1 MAQTVK
7 LKRSNT
13 AGTIPTTSNL
23 ALGEVAINTKDGKFF
38 LRKHVDGSTGDAIHA
53 YAPQGLNAFGTQEL
67 VVKVVTKT
75 TAHPNHGNGSSS
87 GYTVQGLEGP
97 FLALIPGN
105 TYKFDV
111 SDSTNSGHPFR
122 FYLDAAKATAYTTG
136 VTTSGSAGNSGA
148 YVQIAVTTSTPQ
160 VLYYQCS
167 SHSLMGSAAY
177 VASDAIAANS
187 VGTSQIA
194 QNSITSSEIP
204 DNSIGATQISAA
216 VLAAKQD
223 NLGNNSITAAMIS
236 TDAVGASE
244 ISANSVGISELNV
257 SDGSSGQVLTTDGS
271 GTLSFSTVSGGG
283 GGTVSEAFKTISV
296 SGQSN
301 VVADGATDTLTLA
314 GSGGMTITTTAGT
327 DTVTFSSSTTP
338 ADDSVTTAKITDLNV
353 TAGKLAA
360 NSVTSAKIAT
370 DAVGA
375 SEIAA
380 NSVGISE
387 LNVSDGSANQV
398 LTTDGSGTLSF
409 ANPSAG
415 TVTEAF
421 KTLAVS
427 GQDNVV
433 ADAATDTL
441 TFAAGSNMT
450 ITTNASNDTIT
461 FASSGSGGSSSSFAK
476 NTFTGDG
483 STTAFTLTTSMS
495 TEDGLIVFIEG
506 VYQADNVYSV
516 SGTTLTFATA
526 PVNGRTIEVF
536 QMEGGIVGTAPILA
550 TMTGDGSDTTLALGT
565 TPSSENQCFVTI
577 DGVMQHKSTY
587 SVSGSTLTF
596 STAPPNGTAVE
607 AITLTNTTVATF
619 QDSDGD
625 TKIQME
631 ESSDEDKIRFD
642 VGGTQMAVLG
652 KTALNNDNPSSGNSA
667 LESVKGLTLYPADTN
682 SADGL
687 ELAFKCKDTSSNAFD
702 GKIVWYTDDLYYI
715 GLDDSRDE
723 LAIGYT
729 GTTASSPTVGSG
741 TALRMT
747 DYRDILISKNLGI
760 GSGDGGSTGDLYVD
774 GDNIPAKLQV
784 HEAGSGVS
792 QAKFTNGTTGKLVGD
807 GFNIGIDADEKALV
821 WNFENTDMKFATNN
835 TERMVINSS
844 GNVGIGTSSPSVP
857 LDILT
862 NLSSDTTSSPDT
874 VLTLSTK
881 YASTSSNGVAGAGP
895 RLEFKIPDDETNPIT
910 GAAIAG
916 LKENADDSIA
926 NAALA
931 FYTSQNDTT
940 LDEAMRITSA
950 GNVGIGVTAPANLLQ
965 VKTTVDG
972 SGLTIQRDSTTAGTY
987 SQLSFI
993 NTTTDNYTAPTWI
1006 RVYRNSGGVNAGEMT
1021 FGTAGSERMR
1031 INGTNGHVLIGKTV
1045 DTFSTAGTRLGSNG
1059 NVDFTRDDGNVINV
1073 NRTTSNGSLIGFY
1086 QDGTEEGNISVS
1098 GTNVSYNG
1106 FTGTHE
1112 SSGIAADTSI
1122 GTVCST
1128 IDELDTYVSG
1138 NKEGQTRIDHA
1149 KIKVSDTVGDSRV
1162 YGILSSFTETD
1173 NKPIVASV
1181 GIGSVRVTGACE
1193 GGDLLE
1199 SNGDGTAKVQDDDI
1213 IRSKTIGK
1221 VTIGNSDT
1229 AEKLVSCVLY
1239 CG

>member
-53 YAPQGLNAFGTQEL
+53 YAPQGINAYGTQEL

-122 FYLDAAKATAYTTG
+122 FYLDAAKASAYTTG

-177 VASDAIAANS
+177 VASDAIAANA

-204 DNSIGATQISAA
+204 NNSIGATQISAA

-223 NLGNNSITAAMIS
+223 TLGNNSITAAMIS
-236 TDAVGASE
+236 QNT
-244 ISANSVGISELNV
+244 VGISELNV
-257 SDGSSGQVLTTDGS
+257 TDGSNGQVLTTNGS
-271 GTLSFSTVSGGG
+271 GTLSFATQSA
-283 GGTVSEAFKTISV
+283 GTVTETFKTVSV
-296 SGQSN
+296 SGQDD

-314 GSGGMTITTTAGT
+314 AGSGMTITTNASS
-327 DTVTFSSSTTP
+327 DTITFVSSASGI
-338 ADDSVTTAKITDLNV
+338 ADDAVTTSKIADLNV
-353 TAGKLAA
+353 TSAKLAA

-387 LNVSDGSANQV
+387 LNVSDGSNGQV
-398 LTTDGSGTLSF
+398 LTTNGSGTLSF
-409 ANPSAG
+409 ATASG
-415 TVTEAF
+415 SVSEAF

-433 ADAATDTL
+433 ADSATDTL

-483 STTAFTLTTSMS
+483 SDTTFTLSTSMS
-495 TEDGLIVFIEG
+495 NEDNLIVFIDG

-526 PVNGRTIEVF
+526 PVNGRLIEVF
-536 QMEGGIVGTAPILA
+536 QIEGGIVGTAPVIA

-565 TPSSENQCFVTI
+565 TPNSENSTFVTI

-607 AITLTNTTVATF
+607 AITLVNQTTTSL

-625 TKIQME
+625 TKIQLE
-631 ESSDEDKIRFD
+631 ESNDEDKIRFD
-642 VGGTQMAVLG
+642 TGGTQVAVLAKAAAG
-652 KTALNNDNPSSGNSA
+652 SGATAN
-667 LESVKGLTLYPADTN
+667 VKGMTLYPADTN
-682 SADGL
+682 EADGL
-687 ELAFKCKDTSSNAFD
+687 ELRFQSFDASNNKFD
-702 GKIVWYTDDLYYI
+702 GKITWNNNSDSYYF

-723 LAIGYT
+723 LAMGF
-729 GTTASSPTVGSG
+729 GTTTVGSN
-741 TALRMT
+741 TALRM
-747 DYRDILISKNLGI
+747 DDSRNILVSQNLGI
-760 GSGDGGSTGDLYVD
+760 GGGDGGSTGDLYVD
-774 GDNIPAKLQV
+774 GALPAKLQV
-784 HEAGSGVS
+784 HDSGSGVS

-844 GNVGIGTSSPSVP
+844 GNVGIGTTSPGT
-857 LDILT
+857 ILHT
-862 NLSSDTTSSPDT
+862 RTSDAT
-874 VLTLSTK
+874 
-881 YASTSSNGVAGAGP
+881 
-895 RLEFKIPDDETNPIT
+895 
-910 GAAIAG
+910 
-916 LKENADDSIA
+916 A
-926 NAALA
+926 N
-931 FYTSQNDTT
+931 N
-940 LDEAMRITSA
+940 
-950 GNVGIGVTAPANLLQ
+950 
-965 VKTTVDG
+965 
-972 SGLTIQRDSTTAGTY
+972 
-987 SQLSFI
+987 
-993 NTTTDNYTAPTWI
+993 
-1006 RVYRNSGGVNAGEMT
+1006 NSGGGFYHIA
-1021 FGTAGSERMR
+1021 S
-1031 INGTNGHVLIGKTV
+1031 
-1045 DTFSTAGTRLGSNG
+1045 STAGTRRAQLFLDADKGDFSTSSDGAYAYLEKVGGGGAFNIRQQDTSDIGFYISSNEKMRLASNG
-1059 NVDFTRDDGNVINV
+1059 NLTLSDSLGVGTG
-1073 NRTTSNGSLIGFY
+1073 TTAPNSRLQIKK
-1086 QDGTEEGNISVS
+1086 DGTGNYANQTFSNANSAAGITFGIAGS
-1098 GTNVSYNG
+1098 GTGNYLADNAFLLNTGASNFIFGTNDTEKMRIINSASYANLCIG
-1106 FTGTHE
+1106 RTG
-1112 SSGIAADTSI
+1112 II
-1122 GTVCST
+1122 G
-1128 IDELDTYVSG
+1128 D
-1138 NKEGQTRIDHA
+1138 
-1149 KIKVSDTVGDSRV
+1149 
-1162 YGILSSFTETD
+1162 
-1173 NKPIVASV
+1173 ASV
-1181 GIGSVRVTGACE
+1181 GLHLTTGGWAIGE
-1193 GGDLLE
+1193 
-1199 SNGDGTAKVQDDDI
+1199 GTAGNTTAGSYRRAYFASANDGLYYWNGTNQAYLTSAGVWTDASDERLKKDIVDIPYGLDAVKSLKPRKYKMKANDLEQVGFIAQEVKDI
-1213 IRSKTIGK
+1213 IPEVAELTT
-1221 VTIGNSDT
+1221 VEHSDKENQDQYGLSYGHLT
-1229 AEKLVSCVLY
+1229 AVLTKAIQELLVKLEAAEARITKLEE
-1239 CG
+1239 

>member
-53 YAPQGLNAFGTQEL
+53 YAPQGINAYGTQEL

-177 VASDAIAANS
+177 VASDAIAANA

-236 TDAVGASE
+236 QNT
-244 ISANSVGISELNV
+244 VGISELNV
-257 SDGSSGQVLTTDGS
+257 SDGSNGQVLTTDGS

-476 NTFTGDG
+476 NTFSGDG

-495 TEDGLIVFIEG
+495 NENGLIVFIDG

-526 PVNGRTIEVF
+526 PVNGRVIEVF
-536 QMEGGIVGTAPILA
+536 QLEGGIVGTAPILA

-631 ESSDEDKIRFD
+631 ESNDEDKIRFD
-642 VGGTQMAVLG
+642 TGGTERMIIDDAG
-652 KTALNNDNPSSGNSA
+652 KVGIGASTLHKNLNIHTSDSNSTNI
-667 LESVKGLTLYPADTN
+667 VFTN
-682 SADGL
+682 SA
-687 ELAFKCKDTSSNAFD
+687 
-702 GKIVWYTDDLYYI
+702 
-715 GLDDSRDE
+715 
-723 LAIGYT
+723 T
-729 GTTASSPTVGSG
+729 GT
-741 TALRMT
+741 
-747 DYRDILISKNLGI
+747 
-760 GSGDGGSTGDLYVD
+760 GST
-774 GDNIPAKLQV
+774 
-784 HEAGSGVS
+784 
-792 QAKFTNGTTGKLVGD
+792 D
-807 GFNIGIDADEKALV
+807 GFYVGIDSNESPEF
-821 WNFENTDMKFATNN
+821 WNYENTDLIIGLNNAEKFRIKAD
-835 TERMVINSS
+835 
-844 GNVGIGTSSPSVP
+844 GKVGIGTSSPAEKLEVSGDIKATKIGMGISPIVP
-857 LDILT
+857 CEV
-862 NLSSDTTSSPDT
+862 LSTGTTSTALRVLKSGSDDSTQNNLFSVTEISGHGRLSIHDSSQNEDIRLDSNGASYFTGGKVIIGDT
-874 VLTLSTK
+874 QTSAASDLLQIETPASGGGHGIQIRRNDSNADQSIGRIMFGNNTDTDLATISAKTEGNNDSGALQFFTQATSGSSLERVRIGNSGHFLVGTSSIQ
-881 YASTSSNGVAGAGP
+881 STSGEGFKVNGSNGVCYSVMDTSVGTASNY
-895 RLEFKIPDDETNPIT
+895 LLYN
-910 GAAIAG
+910 
-916 LKENADDSIA
+916 ENSSFNGFRFYVQANGGIA
-926 NAALA
+926 N
-931 FYTSQNDTT
+931 YSTNDSN
-940 LDEAMRITSA
+940 LSDER
-950 GNVGIGVTAPANLLQ
+950 
-965 VKTTVDG
+965 VKTNIELSGNYLEKICNIPVKLFNYKDEPEDKERSLGVIAQDVEAVAPELVNNEGFGETPEDGVPLKTV
-972 SGLTIQRDSTTAGTY
+972 Y
-987 SQLSFI
+987 
-993 NTTTDNYTAPTWI
+993 TTDMMYALMKAMQEQQVI
-1006 RVYRNSGGVNAGEMT
+1006 IDDLKA
-1021 FGTAGSERMR
+1021 R
-1031 INGTNGHVLIGKTV
+1031 IETL
-1045 DTFSTAGTRLGSNG
+1045 
-1059 NVDFTRDDGNVINV
+1059 
-1073 NRTTSNGSLIGFY
+1073 
-1086 QDGTEEGNISVS
+1086 EG
-1098 GTNVSYNG
+1098 
-1106 FTGTHE
+1106 
-1112 SSGIAADTSI
+1112 
-1122 GTVCST
+1122 
-1128 IDELDTYVSG
+1128 
-1138 NKEGQTRIDHA
+1138 
-1149 KIKVSDTVGDSRV
+1149 
-1162 YGILSSFTETD
+1162 
-1173 NKPIVASV
+1173 
-1181 GIGSVRVTGACE
+1181 
-1193 GGDLLE
+1193 
-1199 SNGDGTAKVQDDDI
+1199 
-1213 IRSKTIGK
+1213 
-1221 VTIGNSDT
+1221 
-1229 AEKLVSCVLY
+1229 
-1239 CG
+1239 

>member
-53 YAPQGLNAFGTQEL
+53 YAPQGINAYGTQEL

-75 TAHPNHGNGSSS
+75 TAHPNHGSGSSS

-111 SDSTNSGHPFR
+111 SDNSNSGHPFR

-167 SHSLMGSAAY
+167 AHSLMGSAAY
-177 VASDAIAANS
+177 VASDAIAANA

-236 TDAVGASE
+236 QNT
-244 ISANSVGISELNV
+244 VGISELNV
-257 SDGSSGQVLTTDGS
+257 TDGSANQVLTTDGS
-271 GTLSFSTVSGGG
+271 GTLSFANPSS
-283 GGTVSEAFKTISV
+283 GTVTETFKTISV
-296 SGQSN
+296 SGQDD

-314 GSGGMTITTTAGT
+314 AGSGMTITTNASN
-327 DTVTFSSSTTP
+327 DTITFVSSASGI
-338 ADDSVTTAKITDLNV
+338 ADDAVTTSKIADLNV
-353 TAGKLAA
+353 TSAKLAN
-360 NSVTSAKIAT
+360 NSVTAAKIAT

-387 LNVSDGSANQV
+387 LNVSDGSNGQV

-409 ANPSAG
+409 TSAG
-415 TVTEAF
+415 SGSVSEAF

-433 ADAATDTL
+433 ADSATDTL

-495 TEDGLIVFIEG
+495 NEDGLIVFIEG
-506 VYQADNVYSV
+506 VYQADNVYTV

-536 QMEGGIVGTAPILA
+536 QMEGGIVGTAPVLA

-607 AITLTNTTVATF
+607 AITLTNTSVATF

-631 ESSDEDKIRFD
+631 ESADEDRIRFD
-642 VGGTQMAVLG
+642 TAGTERMTIFETGDVSIGPNGSNPFGISYTGTDFAISEATGTVSIQLDGGNAARADFGVGGT
-652 KTALNNDNPSSGNSA
+652 ALFRVYTD
-667 LESVKGLTLYPADTN
+667 
-682 SADGL
+682 
-687 ELAFKCKDTSSNAFD
+687 SSNFTEF
-702 GKIVWYTDDLYYI
+702 K
-715 GLDDSRDE
+715 R
-723 LAIGYT
+723 
-729 GTTASSPTVGSG
+729 TTNHP
-741 TALRMT
+741 
-747 DYRDILISKNLGI
+747 II
-760 GSGDGGSTGDLYVD
+760 
-774 GDNIPAKLQV
+774 
-784 HEAGSGVS
+784 
-792 QAKFTNGTTGKLVGD
+792 
-807 GFNIGIDADEKALV
+807 FN
-821 WNFENTDMKFATNN
+821 TNN
-835 TERMVINSS
+835 TE
-844 GNVGIGTSSPSVP
+844 
-857 LDILT
+857 ILRI
-862 NLSSDTTSSPDT
+862 
-874 VLTLSTK
+874 LSTELK
-881 YASTSSNGVAGAGP
+881 LASGKKLVGGA
-895 RLEFKIPDDETNPIT
+895 
-910 GAAIAG
+910 
-916 LKENADDSIA
+916 S
-926 NAALA
+926 
-931 FYTSQNDTT
+931 
-940 LDEAMRITSA
+940 
-950 GNVGIGVTAPANLLQ
+950 
-965 VKTTVDG
+965 
-972 SGLTIQRDSTTAGTY
+972 
-987 SQLSFI
+987 
-993 NTTTDNYTAPTWI
+993 
-1006 RVYRNSGGVNAGEMT
+1006 
-1021 FGTAGSERMR
+1021 
-1031 INGTNGHVLIGKTV
+1031 
-1045 DTFSTAGTRLGSNG
+1045 
-1059 NVDFTRDDGNVINV
+1059 NVDFTIQSEH
-1073 NRTTSNGSLIGFY
+1073 RT
-1086 QDGTEEGNISVS
+1086 
-1098 GTNVSYNG
+1098 
-1106 FTGTHE
+1106 
-1112 SSGIAADTSI
+1112 
-1122 GTVCST
+1122 
-1128 IDELDTYVSG
+1128 
-1138 NKEGQTRIDHA
+1138 K
-1149 KIKVSDTVGDSRV
+1149 
-1162 YGILSSFTETD
+1162 SF
-1173 NKPIVASV
+1173 
-1181 GIGSVRVTGACE
+1181 
-1193 GGDLLE
+1193 
-1199 SNGDGTAKVQDDDI
+1199 
-1213 IRSKTIGK
+1213 RS
-1221 VTIGNSDT
+1221 
-1229 AEKLVSCVLY
+1229 
-1239 CG
+1239 

>member
-1 MAQTVK
+1 MAQKVK
-7 LKRSNT
+7 QKRSNT

-53 YAPQGLNAFGTQEL
+53 YAPQGINAYGTQEL

-177 VASDAIAANS
+177 VASDAIAANA

-236 TDAVGASE
+236 QNT
-244 ISANSVGISELNV
+244 VGISELNV
-257 SDGSSGQVLTTDGS
+257 SDGSNGQVLTTDGS

-476 NTFTGDG
+476 NTFSGDG

-495 TEDGLIVFIEG
+495 NENGLIVFIDG

-526 PVNGRTIEVF
+526 PVNGRVIEVF
-536 QMEGGIVGTAPILA
+536 QLEGGIVGTAPILA

-607 AITLTNTTVATF
+607 AITLVNQTTTSL

-625 TKIQME
+625 TKIQLE

-642 VGGTQMAVLG
+642 
-652 KTALNNDNPSSGNSA
+652 TAGSERVIIDSSGN
-667 LESVKGLTLYPADTN
+667 
-682 SADGL
+682 
-687 ELAFKCKDTSSNAFD
+687 F
-702 GKIVWYTDDLYYI
+702 
-715 GLDDSRDE
+715 
-723 LAIGYT
+723 
-729 GTTASSPTVGSG
+729 
-741 TALRMT
+741 
-747 DYRDILISKNLGI
+747 
-760 GSGDGGSTGDLYVD
+760 
-774 GDNIPAKLQV
+774 
-784 HEAGSGVS
+784 
-792 QAKFTNGTTGKLVGD
+792 
-807 GFNIGIDADEKALV
+807 
-821 WNFENTDMKFATNN
+821 
-835 TERMVINSS
+835 
-844 GNVGIGTSSPSVP
+844 GIGTSSPQVP
-857 LDILT
+857 LHV
-862 NLSSDTTSSPDT
+862 SH
-874 VLTLSTK
+874 
-881 YASTSSNGVAGAGP
+881 A
-895 RLEFKIPDDETNPIT
+895 
-910 GAAIAG
+910 
-916 LKENADDSIA
+916 
-926 NAALA
+926 
-931 FYTSQNDTT
+931 
-940 LDEAMRITSA
+940 
-950 GNVGIGVTAPANLLQ
+950 TAPNFRFL
-965 VKTTVDG
+965 
-972 SGLTIQRDSTTAGTY
+972 
-987 SQLSFI
+987 
-993 NTTTDNYTAPTWI
+993 
-1006 RVYRNSGGVNAGEMT
+1006 
-1021 FGTAGSERMR
+1021 
-1031 INGTNGHVLIGKTV
+1031 
-1045 DTFSTAGTRLGSNG
+1045 
-1059 NVDFTRDDGNVINV
+1059 
-1073 NRTTSNGSLIGFY
+1073 
-1086 QDGTEEGNISVS
+1086 
-1098 GTNVSYNG
+1098 
-1106 FTGTHE
+1106 
-1112 SSGIAADTSI
+1112 
-1122 GTVCST
+1122 
-1128 IDELDTYVSG
+1128 
-1138 NKEGQTRIDHA
+1138 
-1149 KIKVSDTVGDSRV
+1149 
-1162 YGILSSFTETD
+1162 
-1173 NKPIVASV
+1173 
-1181 GIGSVRVTGACE
+1181 
-1193 GGDLLE
+1193 
-1199 SNGDGTAKVQDDDI
+1199 
-1213 IRSKTIGK
+1213 
-1221 VTIGNSDT
+1221 
-1229 AEKLVSCVLY
+1229 
-1239 CG
+1239 

>member
-53 YAPQGLNAFGTQEL
+53 YAPQGINAYGTQEL

-75 TAHPNHGNGSSS
+75 TAHPNHGSGSSS

-122 FYLDAAKATAYTTG
+122 FYLDAAKASAYTTG

-177 VASDAIAANS
+177 VASDAIAANA

-204 DNSIGATQISAA
+204 NNSIGATQISAA

-236 TDAVGASE
+236 QNT
-244 ISANSVGISELNV
+244 VGISELNV
-257 SDGSSGQVLTTDGS
+257 SDGSANQVLTTNGS
-271 GTLSFSTVSGGG
+271 GTLSFANPSS
-283 GGTVSEAFKTISV
+283 GTVTETFKTISV
-296 SGQSN
+296 SGQDD

-314 GSGGMTITTTAGT
+314 GSGGMTITTTAGS

-338 ADDSVTTAKITDLNV
+338 ADDSVVTAKIADLNV

-360 NSVTSAKIAT
+360 NAVTSAKIAT

-387 LNVSDGSANQV
+387 LNVSDGSNGQV
-398 LTTDGSGTLSF
+398 LTTNGSGTLSF
-409 ANPSAG
+409 TTAG
-415 TVTEAF
+415 GGSVSEAF

-433 ADAATDTL
+433 ADSATDTL

-450 ITTNASNDTIT
+450 ITTNASSDTIT
-461 FASSGSGGSSSSFAK
+461 FASSGSGGSSSSFTK

-483 STTAFTLTTSMS
+483 SDTTFTLSTSMS
-495 TEDGLIVFIEG
+495 NEDNLIVFIDG

-526 PVNGRTIEVF
+526 PVNGRLIEVF
-536 QMEGGIVGTAPILA
+536 QIEGGIIGTAPVIA

-565 TPSSENQCFVTI
+565 TPNSENSTFVTI

-607 AITLTNTTVATF
+607 AITLVNQTTTSS

-625 TKIQME
+625 TKIQLE

-642 VGGTQMAVLG
+642 TGGTERMIIDDAG
-652 KTALNNDNPSSGNSA
+652 KVGIGTASPQAPLHVSHATAPNFRLSRTGTGQIYQFGIDSSGRFLIQEAASEGGTRNSRFVIDDSGEVGIGSTAPDANLQIMNNDGSSYRFGYGGSSDVY
-667 LESVKGLTLYPADTN
+667 LDADN
-682 SADGL
+682 VY
-687 ELAFKCKDTSSNAFD
+687 
-702 GKIVWYTDDLYYI
+702 IRTDN
-715 GLDDSRDE
+715 GG
-723 LAIGYT
+723 ANTATFTTT
-729 GTTASSPTVGSG
+729 G
-741 TALRMT
+741 
-747 DYRDILISKNLGI
+747 LGI
-760 GSGDGGSTGDLYVD
+760 GTTSPSRPLEVTGSATNFSGEIKVNNSSSASGAHGAIQFVTEGESSGLIIGKHSSGFSEPDLAFIYNELNSAMQF
-774 GDNIPAKLQV
+774 G
-784 HEAGSGVS
+784 
-792 QAKFTNGTTGKLVGD
+792 
-807 GFNIGIDADEKALV
+807 
-821 WNFENTDMKFATNN
+821 TNN
-835 TERMVINSS
+835 TERMRIDSS
-844 GNVGIGTSSPSVP
+844 GKVGIATTSPSTA
-857 LDILT
+857 LDIL
-862 NLSSDTTSSPDT
+862 
-874 VLTLSTK
+874 
-881 YASTSSNGVAGAGP
+881 ASTNS
-895 RLEFKIPDDETNPIT
+895 TNSAVYPVVTIQNT
-910 GAAIAG
+910 AANSDNSYAG
-916 LKENADDSIA
+916 LNVKGGNGQVNGFILADGRSSANVFSIR
-926 NAALA
+926 
-931 FYTSQNDTT
+931 T
-940 LDEAMRITSA
+940 E
-950 GNVGIGVTAPANLLQ
+950 TATP
-965 VKTTVDG
+965 
-972 SGLTIQRDSTTAGTY
+972 IQ
-987 SQLSFI
+987 F
-993 NTTTDNYTAPTWI
+993 NTN
-1006 RVYRNSGGVNAGEMT
+1006 
-1021 FGTAGSERMR
+1021 GSERMR
-1031 INGTNGHVLIGKTV
+1031 IDSSGNLLIGKTV
-1045 DTFSTAGTRLGSNG
+1045 TTFGTAGIRFGSNG
-1059 NVDFTRDDGNVINV
+1059 NSDFTRDDGNVINL

-1098 GTNVSYNG
+1098 GTNVYYNG

-1112 SSGIAADTSI
+1112 SSGIAADTAI

-1138 NKEGQTRIDHA
+1138 NKEGQTRTDHA

-1162 YGILSSFTETD
+1162 YGILSGFTETD

-1181 GIGSVRVTGACE
+1181 GIGSVLVTGSCT

-1213 IRSKTIGK
+1213 IKSKTIGK

-1229 AEKLVSCVLY
+1229 NVKLVSCVLY

>member
-1 MAQTVK
+1 
-7 LKRSNT
+7 
-13 AGTIPTTSNL
+13 
-23 ALGEVAINTKDGKFF
+23 
-38 LRKHVDGSTGDAIHA
+38 
-53 YAPQGLNAFGTQEL
+53 
-67 VVKVVTKT
+67 
-75 TAHPNHGNGSSS
+75 
-87 GYTVQGLEGP
+87 
-97 FLALIPGN
+97 
-105 TYKFDV
+105 
-111 SDSTNSGHPFR
+111 
-122 FYLDAAKATAYTTG
+122 
-136 VTTSGSAGNSGA
+136 
-148 YVQIAVTTSTPQ
+148 
-160 VLYYQCS
+160 
-167 SHSLMGSAAY
+167 MGSAAY

-236 TDAVGASE
+236 QNT
-244 ISANSVGISELNV
+244 VGISELNV
-257 SDGSSGQVLTTDGS
+257 SDGSNGQVLTTDGS

-421 KTLAVS
+421 KTIAVS

-450 ITTNASNDTIT
+450 ITSNASNDTIT

-495 TEDGLIVFIEG
+495 NEDGLIVFIEG

-526 PVNGRTIEVF
+526 PVNGRLIEVF
-536 QMEGGIVGTAPILA
+536 QMEGGIVGTAPVLA
-550 TMTGDGSDTTLALGT
+550 TMTGNGSLDELALGT

-607 AITLTNTTVATF
+607 AITLTNTSVATF

-642 VGGTQMAVLG
+642 TGG
-652 KTALNNDNPSSGNSA
+652 
-667 LESVKGLTLYPADTN
+667 
-682 SADGL
+682 
-687 ELAFKCKDTSSNAFD
+687 
-702 GKIVWYTDDLYYI
+702 
-715 GLDDSRDE
+715 
-723 LAIGYT
+723 
-729 GTTASSPTVGSG
+729 
-741 TALRMT
+741 
-747 DYRDILISKNLGI
+747 
-760 GSGDGGSTGDLYVD
+760 
-774 GDNIPAKLQV
+774 
-784 HEAGSGVS
+784 
-792 QAKFTNGTTGKLVGD
+792 
-807 GFNIGIDADEKALV
+807 
-821 WNFENTDMKFATNN
+821 
-835 TERMVINSS
+835 TERMIINDA
-844 GNVGIGTSSPSVP
+844 GNVGIGTSSPSNKFHVKGDEIVLEDPSGGYKLELNADANPVLITANDNTGANYCGFRLRTNNGGGSPVTAMHVYPHSSTHVGFGTDARTDTKMVISKVP
-857 LDILT
+857 
-862 NLSSDTTSSPDT
+862 SSDTQTTPET
-874 VLTLSTK
+874 ILTLSNPT
-881 YASTSSNGVAGAGP
+881 YTTASDIKVGQGP
-895 RLEFKIPDDETNPIT
+895 RLVFEIPDDQSGNKAT
-910 GAAIAG
+910 GAAIAAQ
-916 LKENADDSIA
+916 KQIDDDNDSTTR
-926 NAALA
+926 LA
-931 FYTSQNDTT
+931 FYTSGNDET
-940 LDEAMRITSA
+940 LDEGMTIL
-950 GNVGIGVTAPANLLQ
+950 GDGKVGIGTTSPNRPIHAVMNGDAALFDRIGSAGGVMLFANGGT
-965 VKTTVDG
+965 VKGNINVSSSGFGIGSLFSENDLFFPTSAQAHVGLGTTDFPTGMNSSSYAQLKVGGSIFAVSGAGDGSAAFLTNNAYVGSGNNMYLDGGGAASAIQQTQGKISFTTFDG
-972 SGLTIQRDSTTAGTY
+972 SGGKSR
-987 SQLSFI
+987 LSMNI
-993 NTTTDNYTAPTWI
+993 
-1006 RVYRNSGGVNAGEMT
+1006 
-1021 FGTAGSERMR
+1021 
-1031 INGTNGHVLIGKTV
+1031 KTM
-1045 DTFSTAGTRLGSNG
+1045 
-1059 NVDFTRDDGNVINV
+1059 
-1073 NRTTSNGSLIGFY
+1073 
-1086 QDGTEEGNISVS
+1086 Q
-1098 GTNVSYNG
+1098 
-1106 FTGTHE
+1106 
-1112 SSGIAADTSI
+1112 
-1122 GTVCST
+1122 
-1128 IDELDTYVSG
+1128 
-1138 NKEGQTRIDHA
+1138 
-1149 KIKVSDTVGDSRV
+1149 
-1162 YGILSSFTETD
+1162 
-1173 NKPIVASV
+1173 
-1181 GIGSVRVTGACE
+1181 
-1193 GGDLLE
+1193 
-1199 SNGDGTAKVQDDDI
+1199 
-1213 IRSKTIGK
+1213 
-1221 VTIGNSDT
+1221 
-1229 AEKLVSCVLY
+1229 
-1239 CG
+1239 

>member
-53 YAPQGLNAFGTQEL
+53 YAPQGINAYGTQEL

-75 TAHPNHGNGSSS
+75 TAHPNHGSGSSS

-167 SHSLMGSAAY
+167 AHSLMGSAAY
-177 VASDAIAANS
+177 VASDAIAANA

-236 TDAVGASE
+236 QNT
-244 ISANSVGISELNV
+244 VGISELNV
-257 SDGSSGQVLTTDGS
+257 SDGSNGQVLTTNGS
-271 GTLSFSTVSGGG
+271 GTLSFANQSA
-283 GGTVSEAFKTISV
+283 GTVTETFKTVSV
-296 SGQSN
+296 SGQDD

-314 GSGGMTITTTAGT
+314 AGSGMTITTNASS
-327 DTVTFSSSTTP
+327 DTITFVSSASGI
-338 ADDSVTTAKITDLNV
+338 ADDAVTTSKIADLNV
-353 TAGKLAA
+353 TSAKLAN
-360 NSVTSAKIAT
+360 NSVTAAKIAT

-387 LNVSDGSANQV
+387 LNVSDGSNGQV
-398 LTTDGSGTLSF
+398 LTTNGSGTLSF
-409 ANPSAG
+409 ATASG
-415 TVTEAF
+415 SVSEAF
-421 KTLAVS
+421 KTLSVS
-427 GQDNVV
+427 GQDDVV
-433 ADAATDTL
+433 ADSATDTL

-476 NTFTGDG
+476 NTFSGDG

-495 TEDGLIVFIEG
+495 NENGLIVFIDG

-526 PVNGRTIEVF
+526 PVNGRVIEVF
-536 QMEGGIVGTAPILA
+536 QLEGGIVGTAPILA

-607 AITLTNTTVATF
+607 AITLTNTSVATF

-642 VGGTQMAVLG
+642 TGGTERMIIDSTGVGIGTSSPAVAFHMTGNGFKARFDRTGSAGSVIEYANGGNVVGNLG
-652 KTALNNDNPSSGNSA
+652 VQSGGFGFGGGFRDPDLFITTGGQIVAGGTNA
-667 LESVKGLTLYPADTN
+667 DPLGLVFTGKGLSINED
-682 SADGL
+682 
-687 ELAFKCKDTSSNAFD
+687 
-702 GKIVWYTDDLYYI
+702 
-715 GLDDSRDE
+715 
-723 LAIGYT
+723 
-729 GTTASSPTVGSG
+729 SG
-741 TALRMT
+741 TAFMQI
-747 DYRDILISKNLGI
+747 DSGN
-760 GSGDGGSTGDLYVD
+760 GSRIDFGVGGSRNTTIYADANVTELGRT
-774 GDNIPAKLQV
+774 
-784 HEAGSGVS
+784 
-792 QAKFTNGTTGKLVGD
+792 TNHPIVFK
-807 GFNIGIDADEKALV
+807 
-821 WNFENTDMKFATNN
+821 TNN
-835 TERMVINSS
+835 TERVRIAND
-844 GNVGIGTSSPSVP
+844 GKVGIGTSSPSVP

-874 VLTLSTK
+874 VLTLATK
-881 YASTSSNGVAGAGP
+881 YASTGTNGVAGAGP

-916 LKENADDSIA
+916 LKENADDSVA

-931 FYTSQNDTT
+931 FYTSQDDTT
-940 LDEAMRITSA
+940 LDEAMRIASDGKVFIATT
-950 GNVGIGVTAPANLLQ
+950 TAAR
-965 VKTTVDG
+965 TTDGHEFHTDGFARHTVDG
-972 SGLTIQRDSTTAGTY
+972 DKSLELVRRTSFGEMAEFFKDTSLIGVIGAYTTGRLYIGSGDTGITFASDYESIY
-987 SQLSFI
+987 PV
-993 NTTTDNYTAPTWI
+993 NTTTRSARDDAVSLGYI
-1006 RVYRNSGGVNAGEMT
+1006 SGGRFDDIVAT
-1021 FGTAGSERMR
+1021 
-1031 INGTNGHVLIGKTV
+1031 NGTIQTSDQKEKNTIIDSDLGLDFIKKLSPKSYKFNGKTRTHYGLIAQDV
-1045 DTFSTAGTRLGSNG
+1045 ETVLSDISKPATDFAGFIKS
-1059 NVDFTRDDGNVINV
+1059 DI
-1073 NRTTSNGSLIGFY
+1073 SEE
-1086 QDGTEEGNISVS
+1086 QDGSIYRYGLRYNEFISPLIKAIQEQQVIIDDLKARIETLEG
-1098 GTNVSYNG
+1098 
-1106 FTGTHE
+1106 
-1112 SSGIAADTSI
+1112 
-1122 GTVCST
+1122 
-1128 IDELDTYVSG
+1128 
-1138 NKEGQTRIDHA
+1138 
-1149 KIKVSDTVGDSRV
+1149 
-1162 YGILSSFTETD
+1162 
-1173 NKPIVASV
+1173 
-1181 GIGSVRVTGACE
+1181 
-1193 GGDLLE
+1193 
-1199 SNGDGTAKVQDDDI
+1199 
-1213 IRSKTIGK
+1213 
-1221 VTIGNSDT
+1221 
-1229 AEKLVSCVLY
+1229 
-1239 CG
+1239 